1 MLQKLLL
8 MLLIFIM
15 IYTIF
20 STPIFDWS
28 WTCSVLKICT
38 TFYLN
43 SRFNKLYTHVF
54 HIKVNTPV
62 IKSWRIDRVG

>member
-1 MLQKLLL
+1 MLPDLLP
-8 MLLIFIM
+8 MLLIFIL

-43 SRFNKLYTHVF
+43 FPFNKLYPHVF
-54 HIKVNTPV
+54 HIKVKTPV
-62 IKSWRIDRVG
+62 IKRWRIDRVG